1 MFLLIYQIFVE
12 KGWLIIRFHLD
23 LTLLIKSTKHIM
35 VRLKDMR
42 SDILKDYDVK
52 IKNIISRCGTD
63 IEISK
68 INEETNLIND
78 LSFSSVGIIQ
88 LIVEIESEFGIEIP
102 DDRLNMEEISSYK
115 LLKSIVQ
122 TELERKDEY

>member
-1 MFLLIYQIFVE
+1 
-12 KGWLIIRFHLD
+12 
-23 LTLLIKSTKHIM
+23 M